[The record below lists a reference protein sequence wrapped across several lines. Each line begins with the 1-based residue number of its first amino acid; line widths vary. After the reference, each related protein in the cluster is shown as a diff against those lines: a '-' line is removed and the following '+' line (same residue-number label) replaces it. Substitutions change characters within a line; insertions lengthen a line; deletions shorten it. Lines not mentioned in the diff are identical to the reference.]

1 MTLLEP
7 RIADI
12 TGRTRVLGI
21 LAHPTEHVKAPP
33 AINRIAQA
41 RRRDAVMVPLNV
53 APDDLASVVD
63 ALRVLK
69 SFDGAIVTVPHKQAI
84 LPLCDDVSP
93 RAAAVGA
100 ANVLRREADGRLVG
114 DQLDGI
120 GFLDGLSHSGVSVK
134 GRSAYLVGA
143 GGAANAIAFALA
155 EAGIDWLTLANR
167 TREKAETLRSKLLAA
182 YPAIAVEIGT
192 DDPSGHDLVING
204 TTLGMK
210 PDDASPLDVSRL
222 TAGMTVA
229 EVVMEPEITPLL
241 AAARRAGAATHL
253 GRHMLEHQ
261 LQLMAD
267 FLGL

>member
-7 RIADI
+7 GIADI

-33 AINRIAQA
+33 AINRIAQS
-41 RRRDAVMVPLNV
+41 RGRDAVMVPLNV
-53 APDDLASVVD
+53 APADLASVID

-84 LPLCDDVSP
+84 LSFCDEVSA
-93 RAAAVGA
+93 RARAVGA
-100 ANVLRREADGRLVG
+100 ANVVRRTDDGKLVG

-120 GFLDGLSHSGVSVK
+120 GFLNGLTHEGISVSGK
-134 GRSAYLVGA
+134 AAYLVGA

-155 EAGIDWLTLANR
+155 EAGISRLTLANR
-167 TREKAETLRSKLLAA
+167 TLAKATSLRDKLRSA
-182 YPAIAVEIGT
+182 YRDIAIDIGS
-192 DDPSGHDLVING
+192 DDPSGHDLLVNG
-204 TTLGMK
+204 TTLGMN
-210 PDDASPLDVSRL
+210 PSDAPPLDASKLI
-222 TAGMTVA
+222 AGMVVA

-241 AAARRAGAATHL
+241 AAARAAGCTIHL

-261 LQLMAD
+261 LQLMAN